1 MRQGDSGM
9 DAHAPLQGRLN
20 GRLALVTGASR
31 GIGQAVALRFAR
43 EGAHVIATAR
53 TLGGL
58 EALDDAIAA
67 EGGSCTLVPLDL
79 SNGATI
85 DALGQSLH
93 QRFGRLDILVA
104 NAGVLGPLS
113 PVGHIDPAA
122 WDKTLAVN
130 LTASFRLIRSL
141 DPLLRQS
148 PAGRAI
154 FVSSRAVG
162 LNRAYWGLYTASK
175 AALEA
180 MALAWAAEIRN
191 ISHVRI
197 NILRPGGVAT
207 AMRARAFPGEDQAR
221 LPVPA
226 DIAGL
231 FVDLAAAD
239 CQLDGQVLELTGGGF
254 GAPVRMTACR

>member
-1 MRQGDSGM
+1 MSGNT
-9 DAHAPLQGRLN
+9 DPGNTSAVRRLE

-31 GIGQAVALRFAR
+31 GIGQAVARRFAR

-53 TLGGL
+53 TVGAL
-58 EALDDAIAA
+58 EALDDAITA
-67 EGGSCTLVPLDL
+67 EGGRCTLVPLDL
-79 SNGATI
+79 CDGAAV

-93 QRFGRLDILVA
+93 QRFGRLDVLVA
-104 NAGVLGPLS
+104 NAGALGPLS
-113 PVGHIDPAA
+113 PVSHIDPKA

-130 LTASFRLIRSL
+130 LTAGFRLVRSL

-191 ISHVRI
+191 ISPVRV

-207 AMRARAFPGEDQAR
+207 AMRARAFPGEDPAT
-221 LPVPA
+221 LPAPA
-226 DIAGL
+226 DVAGV
-231 FVDLAAAD
+231 FVDLAETD
-239 CQLDGQVLELTGGGF
+239 CQRDGEILQLNADGRGVQT
-254 GAPVRMTACR
+254 V